1 MNRYNLPRREAGVP
15 GAGLRR
21 VLSVSLVLSLLA
33 LQAAAGALPVGATGG
48 GTSTPIKH
56 VVTVMME
63 NHSFDNIF
71 GLYPTMNS
79 SDPGPLAS
87 SLQAPEDVLGAPP
100 AMARALSQV
109 PNGTY
114 STVDPNE
121 GVYRQDFNGGKMNG
135 FAAYGSQ
142 SMTYF
147 GPAQLAVE
155 WDWAEEYAV
164 AGSYFSS
171 CLCKT
176 DPNRLYSLAGYGA
189 GLTGDSGPPPYI
201 PASQSI
207 FAELA
212 SHGVSWG
219 YYVLNPSAGDFP
231 LGYFSGFGAY
241 SSQVRS
247 WSAFDAALA
256 GGTLPSVSWVMPVGG
271 GAGSGV
277 YDQHPS
283 GNVTAGEGWLL
294 GVVDRVMAS
303 PHWNSTAIFVTYDE
317 GGGYY
322 DQVPPPVV
330 DGVQLGFRVPMFVIS
345 PYAKEN
351 YVSDTVMN
359 HASLLAFVDYNWR
372 LPALNPFV
380 AASGLPLDMFD
391 FNQSYPGGGVLRA
404 PVVLQ
409 NGSSYP
415 APLQIPLAA
424 LPYQR
429 EGSYGGTLASLGA
442 PDYVGS
448 NSTVTPFYE
457 TLLFA
462 GAALAAAALVLALG
476 YLRAFRGRR
485 GPARGAPS
493 GTPPPRRARGRG
505 TRLIPAARGRA
516 HLGTLQQ
523 GPLRQGGQV
532 A

>member
-1 MNRYNLPRREAGVP
+1 MNRRTQPRPR
-15 GAGLRR
+15 GAGPRA
-21 VLSVSLVLSLLA
+21 VLSSSLVLSLLA
-33 LQAAAGALPVGATGG
+33 LQALAGAFPAGASAVGTA
-48 GTSTPIKH
+48 TPIRH
-56 VVTVMME
+56 VVIVMME
-63 NHSFDNIF
+63 NHSFDNIL

-79 SDPGPLAS
+79 THPGPLES
-87 SLQAPEDVLGAPP
+87 SLQVPDDVLGAP
-100 AMARALSQV
+100 ASAARALSQV

-114 STVDPNE
+114 STTDPNE
-121 GVYRQDFNGGKMNG
+121 GVYLQDFAGGKMDG

-147 GPAQLAVE
+147 GPAQLAAE
-155 WDWAEEYAV
+155 WDLAEEYAV
-164 AGSYFSS
+164 ADRYFSS

-176 DPNRLYSLAGYGA
+176 DPNRLFSLAGYAA
-189 GLTGDSGPPPYI
+189 GLTGDGGPPPYI
-201 PASQSI
+201 PAGESI
-207 FAELA
+207 FAELSGA
-212 SHGVSWG
+212 GVSWG
-219 YYVLNPSAGDFP
+219 YYVLDQAAGDFP
-231 LGYFSGFGAY
+231 LEYFSGFAPY

-247 WSAFDAALA
+247 WSSFYGALA

-277 YDQHPS
+277 YDQHPP

-294 GVVDRVMAS
+294 GVVDRVMRS
-303 PHWNSTAIFVTYDE
+303 PYWNSTAIFVTYDE

-330 DGVQLGFRVPMFVIS
+330 DGVQLGFRVPLFVIS

-391 FNQSYPGGGVLRA
+391 FSQAYPGGAVRRA
-404 PVVLQ
+404 PVLLQ

-415 APLQIPLAA
+415 APLQVPLAA

-429 EGSYGGTLASLGA
+429 EGSYGATLSSLGA
-442 PDYVGS
+442 SVYVS
-448 NSTVTPFYE
+448 SDSAVTLPYRA
-457 TLLFA
+457 LLFA
-462 GAALAAAALVLALG
+462 EAALAAVALVLVLG
-476 YLRAFRGRR
+476 YARFRRS
-485 GPARGAPS
+485 RGAAGGSPS
-493 GTPPPRRARGRG
+493 VTSPPPEARGRG
-505 TRLIPAARGRA
+505 VGLIPAAHGRA
-516 HLGTLQQ
+516 HGQAMQQ
-523 GPLRQGGQV
+523 GSF
-532 A
+532 